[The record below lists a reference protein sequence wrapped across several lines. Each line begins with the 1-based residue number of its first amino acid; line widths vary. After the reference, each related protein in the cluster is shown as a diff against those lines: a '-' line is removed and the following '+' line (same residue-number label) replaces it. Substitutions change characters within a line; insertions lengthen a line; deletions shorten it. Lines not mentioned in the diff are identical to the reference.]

1 MTTAPLRRIFYAA
14 ANGDLIGS
22 FEHWRAGAHIEKEV
36 ARTYSGELFDFCA
49 AHAIRLLAV
58 SPSRMAGHIRD
69 ATFDIRHVRVETHH
83 GVRYHLF
90 QLLRSVRLLWMIL
103 RFRPDV
109 AILSDRLVY
118 WWALAPLRLVG
129 IRLVIAMHVR
139 LWLPEA
145 TRPGRVAR
153 VLMALDRWF
162 LHRCASGMLAVS
174 RVVADD
180 LGGIPLPAE
189 VFTPLY
195 DPAGFAGISPPAW
208 EAEPFRLLFMGR
220 VEANKGVFN
229 MLEALALALA
239 RLDLGR
245 RVHLDLVGDGGAMA
259 ELKARI
265 VDLDLGEIVTV
276 HGQLTQEPLLEL
288 LSASSAVIVPT
299 RSDMGEG
306 YNKVAAEAV
315 LAGRPVIASDKCP
328 IVADI
333 GPAAISVPADD
344 IPAYAEAIRRLA
356 MDRPLFEALAAG
368 THSCRQRFFQRSNG
382 YAAAC
387 ARLFA
392 RIGLAPVTHSL

>member
-58 SPSRMAGHIRD
+58 SPSRAKGHIRD
-69 ATFDIRHVRVETHH
+69 TTFDIRHVRVGTHC

-90 QLLRSVRLLWMIL
+90 QLLRSIRLLWMIL

-139 LWLPEA
+139 LWLPEG
-145 TRPGRVAR
+145 TLPGRGAR
-153 VLMALDRWF
+153 ILMALDQWF
-162 LHRCASGMLAVS
+162 LRHCASGMLAVS

-180 LGGIPLPAE
+180 LGSVPLPAE

-195 DPAGFAGISPPAW
+195 DPAGFARISPPVW

-229 MLEALALALA
+229 MLEALALV
-239 RLDLGR
+239 RPDLGR
-245 RVHLDLVGDGGAMA
+245 RIHLDLVGDGGAMA

-265 VDLDLGEIVTV
+265 ADLDLRGTVTV

-333 GPAAISVPADD
+333 SPAAISVPADD
-344 IPAYAEAIRRLA
+344 IPAYAQAIRRLA
-356 MDRPLFEALAAG
+356 SDRPLFETLASG
-368 THSCRQRFFQRSNG
+368 THSCRQRFFQRTNG

-387 ARLFA
+387 SRLFA
-392 RIGLAPVTHSL
+392 RIGLAPVSHSL